1 MVHKNQKIIVNMRRD
16 LRKTMKIGQNSKRK
30 EKKKTHEKGEAVLES
45 QNLKRASYD

>member
-30 EKKKTHEKGEAVLES
+30 EKKTHENGEAVLES